1 MINKT
6 SFVDLDDK
14 DLESLSHYGM
24 PRRSGRYPWG
34 SGEDPYQHGSRDFIA
49 RVDDLKK
56 KGMTQT
62 EIAKAMNMSTTEYR
76 TKYNIANTQRKLY
89 EADTVK
95 TLRYKYG
102 LTPTEIG
109 RKLGKNES
117 SIRSILNSAANKN
130 LEKNNA
136 TAEFL
141 IDQIK
146 QKGYID
152 VGPDAGRELGI
163 SDSRMK
169 SALNIIQAR
178 GYHVYGGRVPYVTDP
193 KGPNKLSIQVA
204 CSPKDTY
211 ADVFGSKDGK
221 AGKDGAAIRGD
232 IQSLAE
238 YTSTDGGKTYKK
250 PEYPSSIDRD
260 RVFIRYGDKGGNDL
274 DGTIYIRE
282 GVKDLSLGNSR
293 YAQVRIAVD
302 DKYYMKGM
310 AMYSKDIPKGYDVV
324 YNVNKLEGTADSDV
338 FKKLKKDNQSNPF
351 GVYMTAKGQSYYD
364 DPKGKY
370 IDPDTGKHQS
380 LSPVNKLKEEGDW
393 INYNKKT
400 PSQFLSK
407 QNVELARVLLNNDF
421 NDHKAYYDE
430 IKSITNPALKKYLLD
445 DFAKTCDKAAYQLK
459 AAALPRQAYE
469 VILPV
474 KSLKDD
480 EVYAPQFKDGEKLAL
495 IRFPHG
501 GTFEIPILRNNLNNP
516 DAKAALGNAKD
527 AVGINKHN
535 ADRLSGADFDG
546 DTVLTVPTGKNKL
559 TNITSTPLPKLLDGY
574 DPKEVYATDR
584 RDTGK
589 KDEKGEPIYE
599 YLNKTTGTPVKI
611 MSEAH
616 KQKQMGIVSNLITD
630 MTIKGAPPEEIAMA
644 DRHSMTVI
652 DAVKHHLDYQTSAK
666 ENHINEL
673 KKKWQVH
680 TTIEGD
686 VVVGGA
692 ATLISR
698 AKNEHDVTL
707 RQGSARINKIDPKT
721 GKLAIPSLP
730 EGALYYKDSER
741 ANWTDE
747 EGKEHTRKQKSKQML
762 EVDDAR
768 KLSSGTRMEN
778 EYARYANNMK
788 SLANTARK
796 EMISTGRIKVNKAAK
811 EAYADEVKSLNNKL
825 NQALLN
831 RPRER
836 RAQNIASGVMNALY
850 ADNPELKDDKDKV
863 KKYRQQALEDARAA
877 VSASSKDKKIEF
889 TKREWEAI
897 MAGAI
902 TETSFMTMMKKADKD
917 KLMDLALP
925 KQERK
930 ISDTTLSKIRAY
942 AANGYTTSQIAE
954 ALGVSPST
962 VRKYV

>member
-1 MINKT
+1 MNKKAK
-6 SFVDLDDK
+6 FVDLDDEK
-14 DLESLSHYGM
+14 KTLRHYGM

-49 RVDDLKK
+49 RVEEYKE
-56 KGMTQT
+56 KGLSQT
-62 EIAKAMNMSTTEYR
+62 EIARAMNMSTTEFR
-76 TKYNIANTQRKLY
+76 SKYNIANTQRKLY
-89 EADTVK
+89 EADTVL
-95 TLRYKYG
+95 TLKNKYG
-102 LTPTEIG
+102 LSPTEIG
-109 RKLGKNES
+109 RKLGRNES
-117 SIRSILNSAANKN
+117 SIRSILRTAQNKN
-130 LEKNNA
+130 LLKNNA
-136 TAEFL
+136 TADFL
-141 IDQIK
+141 VDQIK
-146 QKGYID
+146 EKGYID

-163 SDSRMK
+163 SNTRME
-169 SALNIIQAR
+169 SALKIIQAR
-178 GYHVYGGRVPYVTDP
+178 GYNVYGGRVPYVTDP

-211 ADVFGSKDGK
+211 KDVFGV
-221 AGKDGAAIRGD
+221 DGAAAKGN

-238 YTSTDGGKTYKK
+238 YSSTDGGMTYKK

-260 RVFIRYGDKGGNDL
+260 RIFVRYGDKGGNDL

-282 GVKDLSLGNSR
+282 GVKDISLGNSR

-310 AMYSKDIPKGYDVV
+310 AMYSKDIPKGYDIV
-324 YNVNKLEGTADSDV
+324 YNVNKPEGTEDRKV
-338 FKKLKKDNQSNPF
+338 FKELKKDNQSNPF

-364 DPKGKY
+364 DPNGKY
-370 IDPDTGKHQS
+370 VDPVTGKKQS
-380 LSPVNKLKEEGDW
+380 LSPINKLKSEGEW

-421 NDHKAYYDE
+421 DDHKAYYNE

-469 VILPV
+469 VLLPIP
-474 KSLKDD
+474 SLKDD

-516 DAKAALGNAKD
+516 DAKATLGNAKD

-546 DTVLTVPTGKNKL
+546 DTALVVPTGKNKL
-559 TNITSTPLPKLLDGY
+559 TNIVSTPLPKLLEGY
-574 DPKEVYATDR
+574 DPKDTYGTIE

-589 KDEKGEPIYE
+589 KDEKGKPIYE
-599 YLNKTTGTPVKI
+599 YLNKDTGTPVKI

-630 MTIKGAPPEEIAMA
+630 MTIKGAPPEEIALA

-680 TTIEGD
+680 TTIDGK
-686 VVVGGA
+686 VAVGGA

-698 AKNEHDVTL
+698 AKNEHDVDL
-707 RQGSARINKIDPKT
+707 RQGSPKINKIDPKT
-721 GKLAIPSLP
+721 GKLEIPSLP
-730 EGALYYKDSER
+730 EGAVYYARSKYAD
-741 ANWTDE
+741 WTDE
-747 EGKEHTRKQKSKQML
+747 EGNEHTRKQKSKQML
-762 EVDDAR
+762 EVSDA
-768 KLSSGTRMEN
+768 KLLSSGTRMEN

-788 SLANTARK
+788 ALGNAARK
-796 EMISTGRIKVNKAAK
+796 EMLSTGRIKVNKTAK
-811 EAYADEVKSLNNKL
+811 EAYAKEVESLNEKL
-825 NQALLN
+825 NQALIN

-836 RAQNIASGVMNALY
+836 RAQNIASGYMNALY

-863 KKYRQQALEDARAA
+863 KKVRQQALEDARAA

-889 TKREWEAI
+889 TPREWEAI

-925 KQERK
+925 KEERK
-930 ISDTTLSKIRAY
+930 ISDTTLMKMKRY

-954 ALGVSPST
+954 ALGVSPAT